1 MTPKQLT
8 EILKWAGSSSSEL
21 YFASGIA
28 STEGVLILS
37 RRTKGRALMHDL
49 VQEEGA
55 RDLRSERYGKV
66 VVSDDTVTFF
76 PNKAFSSIGERYL
89 AKLLKQTKIRQHN
102 FQFDGRSGDGDE

>member
-8 EILKWAGSSSSEL
+8 EILKWADSSSSEL
-21 YFASGIA
+21 YFASGVA

-49 VQEEGA
+49 VQEEGD

-66 VVSDDTVTFF
+66 IVSDDTVTFI
-76 PNKAFSSIGERYL
+76 PNKAFDSIGERCL
-89 AKLLKQTKIRQHN
+89 AKLLKQTKVRQQN
-102 FQFDGRSGDGDE
+102 FEFDGRTDDGDE